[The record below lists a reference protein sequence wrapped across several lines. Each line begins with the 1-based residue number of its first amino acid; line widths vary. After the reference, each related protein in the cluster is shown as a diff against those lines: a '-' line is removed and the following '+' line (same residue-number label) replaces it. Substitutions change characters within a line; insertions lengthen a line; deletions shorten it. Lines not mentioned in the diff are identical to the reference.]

1 MQFSRVITPVEN
13 IQVWNTTSDGFS
25 FVISFGSCS
34 GPGFRGNTGFIA
46 SWRPIHQN
54 RSAVK
59 VIGSPFK
66 TFPEAE
72 KACEAVLGRL
82 KERARGYSHASP
94 PRAVARSSGSV
105 KSCGTV
111 HPPPRRDRLTA
122 KVK

>member
-1 MQFSRVITPVEN
+1 MQFSRIITPVEDT
-13 IQVWNTTSDGFS
+13 QVWNAASDCFS
-25 FVISFGSCS
+25 FVICFASRS

-59 VIGSPFK
+59 VVGSPFK

-72 KACEAVLGRL
+72 KACEAVLGHL

-94 PRAVARSSGSV
+94 LRAFIRSSGSA
-105 KSCGTV
+105 KSCGTI
-111 HPPPRRDRLTA
+111 HPS
-122 KVK
+122 